1 MKKLFSLI
9 LMFGMFCTALT
20 ACGGSSAEDRQ
31 TSSAVSQTS
40 SSASAEVQP
49 EGATSKTEV
58 SQEPTA
64 EPEEPAEMTEQEKV
78 ESAARDIVRENYVS
92 TTVSS
97 VSVNDDLGTETA
109 GDYILL
115 VDLTWDVKNSAKTT
129 KDMLA
134 MYSSDFA
141 ARIGENVPN
150 VSEVCIFWKVPYYS
164 DTETVIKY
172 SYELQDSGMYQTD
185 KMISNLLD

>member
-1 MKKLFSLI
+1 MKKLFSLV

-64 EPEEPAEMTEQEKV
+64 EPDQDVLNALISDLQGCIGQDETLTSVALSDKV
-78 ESAARDIVRENYVS
+78 LKVS
-92 TTVSS
+92 
-97 VSVNDDLGTETA
+97 
-109 GDYILL
+109 
-115 VDLTWDVKNSAKTT
+115 VDLTQADSGILTAEDLAYSRASGITDKILSHNELDSEWD
-129 KDMLA
+129 
-134 MYSSDFA
+134 
-141 ARIGENVPN
+141 
-150 VSEVCIFWKVPYYS
+150 
-164 DTETVIKY
+164 TVILDFGVTGSIQVGKSAIRTNEY
-172 SYELQDSGMYQTD
+172 DMRYMDSSQFQL
-185 KMISNLLD
+185 K